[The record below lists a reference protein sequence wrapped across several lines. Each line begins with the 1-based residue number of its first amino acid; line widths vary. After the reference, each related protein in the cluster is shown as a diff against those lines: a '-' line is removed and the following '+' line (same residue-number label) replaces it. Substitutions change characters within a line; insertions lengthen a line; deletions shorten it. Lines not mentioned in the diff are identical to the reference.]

1 MTVFKRPVS
10 VDYQMAAGRNH
21 HPMKKNAHETSAAQ
35 AVPTE
40 NREIFMTLLRD
51 SLRATAE
58 QMLREEVDCLCG
70 QSHRPEPEAEYRR
83 AGSESGT
90 CYAGGRREALIRPRV
105 RRRGVNGVE
114 REHRLSSYSAMRLP
128 SNNAA
133 AVVKALGA
141 GMSTRSQEWAS
152 DGVMSKTAASRHW
165 IEATAAKIAE
175 LRERDLRVTSFFGLM
190 LDGVAL
196 AADAVVIVAIGLTED
211 GHKVV
216 LDFEPGASENAAVA
230 TALVARLQSRGFG
243 PAAGTRLF
251 AVLDGS
257 APLHS
262 AVLAAWPN
270 AMIQRC
276 LVHKER
282 NLYGYLRHGDHAEAS
297 RLWRRL
303 RLAEGNDAGH
313 EALAD
318 LRSFLSTRN
327 AAALTSLDEAGDEL
341 ITLHTLNVPSTL
353 NLSLLSTNAI
363 ENVIHNYR
371 KHTAKVTRWQTAT
384 NQISRWTATA
394 LLHVEAGF
402 RRIKGY
408 ADLPKLL
415 VALAGGRIQKPIHEV
430 EGLAPLHASPN
441 LLSLAQS
448 TNP

>member
-1 MTVFKRPVS
+1 
-10 VDYQMAAGRNH
+10 
-21 HPMKKNAHETSAAQ
+21 MKKNAYKSSTAQ

-40 NREIFMTLLRD
+40 NQEIFMTLLRD
-51 SLRATAE
+51 SLRVTAE
-58 QMLREEVDCLCG
+58 QMLREEVEKLCG
-70 QSHRPEPEAEYRR
+70 ESHRPEPAAEYRR

-90 CYAGGRREALIRPRV
+90 CYSEGRREALIRPRV

-114 REHRLSSYSAMRLP
+114 REHVLASYAMMRVP

-152 DGVMSKTAASRHW
+152 EGVMSKTAASRHW
-165 IEATAAKIAE
+165 IEATAANIAK
-175 LRERDLRVTSFFGLM
+175 LRERDLRDTRFFGLM
-190 LDGVAL
+190 LDGVSL

-211 GHKVV
+211 GHKLV

-243 PAAGTRLF
+243 PVVGSRLF

-262 AVLAAWPN
+262 AVLAAWPD
-270 AMIQRC
+270 ALIQRC

-303 RLAEGNDAGH
+303 RLAQGEEAGR
-313 EALAD
+313 EALAK
-318 LRSFLSTRN
+318 LRGFLVPRN
-327 AAALTSLDEAGDEL
+327 AAALASLDEAGDEL
-341 ITLHTLNVPSTL
+341 ITLHLLNVPSTL
-353 NLSLLSTNAI
+353 NLALLSTNAI
-363 ENVIHNYR
+363 ENVMLNYR
-371 KHTAKVTRWQTAT
+371 RQTAKVTRWQSAT

-394 LLHVEAGF
+394 LLRVEGGF

-408 ADLPKLL
+408 ADLPKLV
-415 VALAGGRIQKPIHEV
+415 VALAGGKIQTANTRGGV
-430 EGLAPLHASPN
+430 ASPLHTSPIPLN
-441 LLSLAQS
+441 LAQS

>member
-1 MTVFKRPVS
+1 
-10 VDYQMAAGRNH
+10 
-21 HPMKKNAHETSAAQ
+21 MKKNAHETSAAQ

-51 SLRATAE
+51 SLRVTAE
-58 QMLREEVDCLCG
+58 QMLREEVDELCG
-70 QSHRPEPEAEYRR
+70 QSHRPEPAAEYRR

-90 CYAGGRREALIRPRV
+90 CYAGGRREALLRPRV

-114 REHRLSSYSAMRLP
+114 REHVLRSYAAMRLP

-133 AVVKALGA
+133 EVVKALGA
-141 GMSTRSQEWAS
+141 GMSTRSQAWAS
-152 DGVMSKTAASRHW
+152 EGVMSKTAASRHW
-165 IEATAAKIAE
+165 IQATAAKIAE
-175 LRERDLRVTSFFGLM
+175 LRERDLRGTSFFGLM
-190 LDGVAL
+190 LDGVGL
-196 AADAVVIVAIGLTED
+196 ADDAVVIVDIGLTED
-211 GHKVV
+211 GHKRV

-243 PAAGTRLF
+243 PAAGNRLL

-262 AVLAAWPN
+262 AVLAAWPD
-270 AMIQRC
+270 ALIQRC

-303 RLAEGNDAGH
+303 RLAEGEEAGR
-313 EALAD
+313 ESLAD
-318 LRSFLSTRN
+318 LKSFLAMRN
-327 AAALTSLDEAGDEL
+327 AAALTSLEEAGDEL

-363 ENVIHNYR
+363 ENVIRNYR
-371 KHTAKVTRWQTAT
+371 NQTAKVTRWQSAT

-394 LLHVEAGF
+394 LLYVEAGF
-402 RRIKGY
+402 RRIKGH

-415 VALAGGRIQKPIHEV
+415 VALASGKINPPNPRGG
-430 EGLAPLHASPN
+430 GASPLHTSPS
-441 LLSLAQS
+441 LLTLAQS